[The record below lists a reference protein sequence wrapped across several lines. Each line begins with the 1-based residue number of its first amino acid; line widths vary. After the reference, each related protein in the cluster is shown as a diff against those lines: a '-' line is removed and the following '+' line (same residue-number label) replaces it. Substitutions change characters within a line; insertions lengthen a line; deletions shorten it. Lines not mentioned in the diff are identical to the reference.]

1 MQTRRSHAHPQGAGG
16 EDGAM
21 RWLLRLLFIKLLG
34 KRALPILAIL
44 GLIQAWRGGRTRDV
58 EALDP
63 RTGRVRTRQDSW

>member
-1 MQTRRSHAHPQGAGG
+1 
-16 EDGAM
+16 M

-34 KRALPILAIL
+34 KRALPILALL

-58 EALDP
+58 EAVDP